1 MSKLSDNVRRI
12 NNFFDTAAIYV
23 CKSSFPGE
31 NHAEN
36 WNRFLSIDKPGEK
49 EYIDELANKKAGD
62 LTTPEIKALVDYK
75 KRHQL
80 ADLFLK
86 YDREECTVE
95 EHRLVYNFMEENN
108 IKDIIYDLLSDE
120 EKKNAKESLERLREL
135 PTDKKY
141 EIIHYLTPMY
151 DKLSLLD
158 CYLVREFY
166 EMATYEAN
174 MELNERIRIEQ
185 IQRERSLIRHLHE
198 DGYL

>member
-1 MSKLSDNVRRI
+1 M
-12 NNFFDTAAIYV
+12 
-23 CKSSFPGE
+23 
-31 NHAEN
+31 
-36 WNRFLSIDKPGEK
+36 
-49 EYIDELANKKAGD
+49 
-62 LTTPEIKALVDYK
+62 
-75 KRHQL
+75 

-120 EKKNAKESLERLREL
+120 EKKNAKDTLEKLREL

-151 DKLSLLD
+151 DKLGLLD

-174 MELNERIRIEQ
+174 MALNERIRIEQ